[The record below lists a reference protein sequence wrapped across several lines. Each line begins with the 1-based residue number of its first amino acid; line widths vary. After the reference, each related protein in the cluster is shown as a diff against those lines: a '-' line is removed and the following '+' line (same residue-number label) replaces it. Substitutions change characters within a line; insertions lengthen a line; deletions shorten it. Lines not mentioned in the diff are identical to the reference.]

1 MKGNYVIGVDGGN
14 SKTDYYLFDLS
25 GGLAD
30 HIRAG
35 TCSHEQFQDG
45 YASAYRV
52 MNEQITLLLSR
63 NGLSIKDAAAGA
75 FGLAGADVPSQKA
88 KLNEV
93 VEQIGF
99 TRYALDNDSFL
110 GIKAGSERGYGICSI
125 NGSGVCTGGISPSG
139 ARLQIG
145 GVGSEVSG
153 DEGGGFYLGR
163 RVIRAIYDGFYR
175 LGPETVMTAT
185 VMELLGAPGKESFME
200 SALEAMWARTLPYT
214 ELVTT
219 LLKSAENGDAVA
231 MGIVDHSARQLA
243 YSTVGCLSH
252 LDFADDEPVDIVMA
266 GSVWVKAA
274 SPVMRDRYKQIVSEL
289 TGRKCRFILLQ
300 EPPAAGAVLW
310 ALELAHGG
318 GPLDAE
324 LRRKVIEAVQ

>member
-1 MKGNYVIGVDGGN
+1 MNGNYVIGIDGGN

-25 GGLAD
+25 GGLKD
-30 HIRAG
+30 HIHSG
-35 TCSHEQFQDG
+35 TCSHEQFEDG
-45 YASAYRV
+45 YASAFRV
-52 MNEQITLLLSR
+52 MNEQIALLLER
-63 NGLSIKDAAAGA
+63 NGLSISDVAAGA
-75 FGLAGADVPSQKA
+75 FGLAGADIPSQKA
-88 KLNEV
+88 NLNEV
-93 VEQIGF
+93 ARRIGF

-145 GVGSEVSG
+145 GVGSDLSG

-163 RVIRAIYDGFYR
+163 RVIRAIYDSFYR
-175 LGPETVMTAT
+175 LGPETVMTAS
-185 VMELLGAPGKESFME
+185 VMGLLDASGKETFME
-200 SALEAMWARTLPYT
+200 TALEAMWARKLPYT
-214 ELVTT
+214 ELVT
-219 LLKSAENGDAVA
+219 LLLDSAEAGDAVA

-243 YSTVGCLSH
+243 YSTVGCISH
-252 LDFADDEPVDIVMA
+252 LDFADDEPVDVVMA

-289 TGRKCRFILLQ
+289 TGRQCRFLLLQ

-318 GPLDAE
+318 GSLDAE
-324 LRRKVIEAVQ
+324 LRRKVIGALA